1 MQAFS
6 KLLDAAFADVDI
18 APAEL
23 PRLDLYMD
31 QILTLFDEGLSANK
45 RSPEEKLLTKTM
57 INNYSKEHLI
67 LPVKG
72 KKYSR
77 EQLIQLLCIL
87 NLKQT
92 LSLSDLK
99 TLLEQESEAVNFEKA
114 YEKSL
119 EMKQRLKQVL
129 PALLIQTLESSS
141 DSSDSEN
148 RLALTLALSSGAT
161 YFRRVCEE
169 LIDDAKAKK
178 KSVSKNSLKND

>member
-1 MQAFS
+1 MKPFS
-6 KLLDAAFADVDI
+6 KLLDTAFSDMDI
-18 APAEL
+18 SPAEL

-45 RSPEEKLLTKTM
+45 RNPGEKLLTKTM

-67 LPVKG
+67 LPIKG

-99 TLLEQESEAVNFEKA
+99 TLLAKESETVNFEKA

-119 EMKQRLKQVL
+119 AMKESLRQAL
-129 PALLIQTLESSS
+129 PALIVKTLESCP
-141 DSSDSEN
+141 DSSESEN

-169 LIDDAKAKK
+169 LIDDAKAKEA
-178 KSVSKNSLKND
+178 D

>member
-1 MQAFS
+1 MKAFS
-6 KLLDAAFADVDI
+6 GLLDAAFSDADI
-18 APAEL
+18 SPAEL

-45 RSPEEKLLTKTM
+45 RFPDEKLLTKTM

-99 TLLEQESEAVNFEKA
+99 TLLTRESETVNFEKA

-119 EMKQRLKQVL
+119 EMKERLKQAL
-129 PALLIQTLESSS
+129 PELLVKLPENRS
-141 DSSDSEN
+141 DSSESET

-161 YFRRVCEE
+161 YFRRVCEG
-169 LIDDAKAKK
+169 LIDDAKTEKET
-178 KSVSKNSLKND
+178 